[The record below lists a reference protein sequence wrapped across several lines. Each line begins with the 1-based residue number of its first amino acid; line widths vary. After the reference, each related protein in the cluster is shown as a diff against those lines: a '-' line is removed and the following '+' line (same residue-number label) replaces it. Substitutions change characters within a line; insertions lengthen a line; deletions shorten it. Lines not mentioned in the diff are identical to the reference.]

1 MAGLL
6 RYQVFLGY
14 AALVIAIWFTL
25 LQNEFGIPKILSQLF
40 PLWVLVTLA
49 MYAAVTIIYGVATLG
64 DFPEASKELEGEIA
78 EAKAVMKKRG
88 IPITGE

>member
-6 RYQVFLGY
+6 RYQVFLAY
-14 AALVIAIWFTL
+14 AALVIAIWYTL
-25 LQNEFGIPKILSQLF
+25 NQKEFGIPKILSQLL
-40 PLWVLVTLA
+40 PLWVLVALA

-64 DFPEASKELEGEIA
+64 DLPEASKELEREIS
-78 EAKAVMKKRG
+78 EAKAAMKKRG